1 MHGSRGACTA
11 VKYGQDT
18 HKYIAIQISNQI

>member
-1 MHGSRGACTA
+1 MHRSHGAYTA

-18 HKYIAIQISNQI
+18 NKYIAIQVSNQI